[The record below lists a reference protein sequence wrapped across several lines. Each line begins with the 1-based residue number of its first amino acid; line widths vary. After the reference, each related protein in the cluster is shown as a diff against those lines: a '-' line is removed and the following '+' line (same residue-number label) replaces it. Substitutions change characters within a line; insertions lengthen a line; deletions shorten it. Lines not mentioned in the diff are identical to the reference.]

1 MTRKERRIK
10 HRRVR
15 RVLASLTALGVLGLG
30 VGLAAPAGATK
41 SGEGNCGK
49 NDSYFE
55 TYSND
60 DYGVI
65 YTYHYCRN

>member
-41 SGEGNCGK
+41 SGGNCG
-49 NDSYFE
+49 NSSQFN
-55 TYSND
+55 TYSED
-60 DYGVI
+60 DYGVV
-65 YTYHYCRN
+65 YTYHYCKNY